1 MSKSDSPTSK
11 AVAPSDQPHIS
22 SQKAGQ
28 RPAYFLLGRAGGC
41 DLVASVRTH
50 TIHVVD
56 TQTNSVVHQ
65 YVWNDTERTL
75 DEFVAAYD
83 DAYGFDERLY
93 GGISGMVERA
103 LGA

>member
-1 MSKSDSPTSK
+1 MSKSDSDPSK
-11 AVAPSDQPHIS
+11 SVAPSDQPHIS
-22 SQKAGQ
+22 SQKIGQ
-28 RPAYFLLGRAGGC
+28 RPAYFLVGRAGGC

-50 TIHVVD
+50 TVHVVD
-56 TQTNSVVHQ
+56 TDAGRVVHQ
-65 YVWNDTERTL
+65 YVWDARERTL

-93 GGISGMVERA
+93 GGLSGMVERA